1 MEAGRRWLSVHCSEA
16 LQRVPWS
23 LLVRYWVGCMV
34 TARDGVMWRALESWR
49 NPEEWRCW
57 VCGEGI
63 FPDEERERVA
73 MIQRKR
79 LGAMR
84 MRNTST
90 SSATGMTGTNG
101 EVSSLR
107 QGQKKAE
114 GGEEAAQVN
123 GVNGVEQDAEAG
135 RQDGHGVGA
144 GRMRL

>member
-1 MEAGRRWLSVHCSEA
+1 
-16 LQRVPWS
+16 
-23 LLVRYWVGCMV
+23 
-34 TARDGVMWRALESWR
+34 
-49 NPEEWRCW
+49 
-57 VCGEGI
+57 
-63 FPDEERERVA
+63 
-73 MIQRKR
+73 
-79 LGAMR
+79 MR